1 LNPSKNENISSNLNP
16 INFFFFNLHKKS
28 GLEYYYKEQGGNF
41 LDNSMKS
48 ASDSAIYFKKE
59 LQKYFLK

>member
-1 LNPSKNENISSNLNP
+1 LP
-16 INFFFFNLHKKS
+16 KKS
-28 GLEYYYKEQGGNF
+28 GLEYYYREQGGNF

-48 ASDSAIYFKKE
+48 ASNSAVYYKKE

>member
-1 LNPSKNENISSNLNP
+1 LP
-16 INFFFFNLHKKS
+16 KKS
-28 GLEYYYKEQGGNF
+28 GLEYYYREQGGNF

-48 ASDSAIYFKKE
+48 ASDSAVYYKKE